1 MTASPGPE
9 GDRPTGPAR
18 VPTGSG
24 RSTDDAAGRAG
35 ADGRTG
41 SGELGGADGL
51 VAPGAPADADR
62 DPDLDALS
70 ELGGTEHLSALLEW
84 RPSYQH
90 EVAVVGWLRHVSY
103 GDGSE
108 DTPAAVLR
116 IENPED
122 PGEIAMT
129 ADDLAAL
136 AERLLDL
143 HRALRGSRREGVIP
157 EPRAESDDG

>member
-9 GDRPTGPAR
+9 GYDAPTDADT
-18 VPTGSG
+18 PT
-24 RSTDDAAGRAG
+24 
-35 ADGRTG
+35 
-41 SGELGGADGL
+41 EFDGL
-51 VAPGAPADADR
+51 T
-62 DPDLDALS
+62 
-70 ELGGTEHLSALLEW
+70 ELGGTEHLTALLEW

-129 ADDLAAL
+129 ADDLVAL

-143 HRALRGSRREGVIP
+143 HRVLLASHREGVIP
-157 EPRAESDDG
+157 GPRVDPDDG